1 MAEQQAKVTQVD
13 AEQAELRQQADL
25 VQSTLQPLV
34 AEREKL
40 RLLAQADSWFVRTM
54 VKAPSKLRRRTT
66 PVRLCAQT
74 STAQSKAPW
83 GRRRSRSPRCSTA

>member
-1 MAEQQAKVTQVD
+1 VIPDTYQLPRLQVAEQQAKVTQVD

-40 RLLAQADSWFVRTM
+40 RLLAQADS
-54 VKAPSKLRRRTT
+54 
-66 PVRLCAQT
+66 
-74 STAQSKAPW
+74 
-83 GRRRSRSPRCSTA
+83 